1 MKVGSGYI
9 GLGTGAYFSEL
20 GNDVMRFD
28 ITSNDINNPKKVIRP
43 IYEPSRKEI
52 ITLNTKKERLHFI
65 TNIKEVS
72 QESEVL
78 FICLGN
84 SSNENG
90 SPNLK
95 YVLAVA
101 KYYGKQINDYLL
113 VVTKST
119 VPIATSKKVKK
130 ATQDDLDKRDVK
142 YYGCRIKLRIS
153 KRKSCYC

>member
-9 GLGTGAYFSEL
+9 GLGTGAYFSEV

-119 VPIATSKKVKK
+119 V
-130 ATQDDLDKRDVK
+130 
-142 YYGCRIKLRIS
+142 
-153 KRKSCYC
+153 